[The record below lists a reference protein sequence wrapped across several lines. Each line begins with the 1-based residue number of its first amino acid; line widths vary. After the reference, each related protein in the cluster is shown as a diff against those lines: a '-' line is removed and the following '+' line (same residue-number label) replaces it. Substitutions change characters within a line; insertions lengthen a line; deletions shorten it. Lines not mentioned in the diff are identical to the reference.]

1 MSSLHRDL
9 LEQAG
14 HLARKEPKRPKQAS
28 LRRAVST
35 AYYALFHLLIDEA
48 TVLLLTKTKNKALRH
63 SLGRAFRHTTMRKV
77 SAEFAK
83 GRIPPKLQSGNASL
97 QPQPELQFV
106 AETFCAL
113 QEARHDADY
122 NLARRFSRETV
133 VDVIE
138 GTREAFES
146 WRLIRRSEVARI
158 YLTGL
163 LILDSIQGGG
173 K

>member
-1 MSSLHRDL
+1 M
-9 LEQAG
+9 
-14 HLARKEPKRPKQAS
+14 
-28 LRRAVST
+28 
-35 AYYALFHLLIDEA
+35 
-48 TVLLLTKTKNKALRH
+48 
-63 SLGRAFRHTTMRKV
+63 
-77 SAEFAK
+77 
-83 GRIPPKLQSGNASL
+83 
-97 QPQPELQFV
+97 

-133 VDVIE
+133 VDVVE
-138 GTREAFES
+138 GTKEAFES